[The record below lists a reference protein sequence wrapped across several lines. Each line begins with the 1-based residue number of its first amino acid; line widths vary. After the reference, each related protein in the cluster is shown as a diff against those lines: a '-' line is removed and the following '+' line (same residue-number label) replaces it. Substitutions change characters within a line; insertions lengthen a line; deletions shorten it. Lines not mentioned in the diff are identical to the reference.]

1 MKSKKILIILII
13 IISILAITGT
23 VFGYLY
29 MKTDTFKTDKEL
41 FSKYIYQNVEYFK
54 KMEES
59 QIIKKYDELKS
70 EEKYESDI
78 KVKTIYSE
86 GGEVS
91 NAINNLSAVALIQK
105 DNTDNYFY
113 ADGQLILGEQKYLE
127 SEIIKDQEMYGVRF
141 TDVVKQF
148 ITITDDENLDSVAN
162 DIGIDSVTLEK
173 IMNIIDGTGKI
184 SETIISDSEI
194 QSLIEKYSKLIT
206 DTISN
211 GEFSSNKKAVITY
224 NSNTTNSKAYTV
236 KLTSEKVENLLIQ
249 ILNNL
254 KEEQIIL
261 NNVDESKED
270 YQNKIDKIITQITD
284 ETEIPEIKITVYEQN
299 GNTIRT
305 ILEIGNNKLVL
316 ENTQSNEE
324 LKTEMQ
330 ISIINSD
337 NIDEYEVELTKNNVE
352 GEEEINCII
361 NVNQENVQYTI
372 SFLNDM
378 KYTETDVQLKSS
390 INYKKDILTISMDLE
405 ENITIGKEFEKKQV
419 LESSNNF
426 ILNTADENVRKSVI
440 EQLKQRVPEKLITRI
455 NLIVQE
461 LGLVNNEEETIIP
474 EEQMTQVDINKF
486 NAKFEFY
493 TGDIVSSEN
502 VKTLLEIV
510 KDNFGN
516 CEITTIDDPE
526 NSEQTDPDEVRYN
539 FKLIIERNKKDEESI
554 NQIIEKI
561 EEDKKYKVSIFYK
574 EQNKLI
580 DYITIE
586 DLTE

>member
-224 NSNTTNSKAYTV
+224 NSNTINSKAYTV

-510 KDNFGN
+510 KDNFGS
-516 CEITTIDDPE
+516 CEITTVDNSDDSEQIDPE
-526 NSEQTDPDEVRYN
+526 KIKYN
-539 FKLIIERNKKDEESI
+539 FKLIIERNKKDQESI
-554 NQIIEKI
+554 NQITEKI
-561 EEDKKYKVSIFYK
+561 VEDNKYKVSIFYK

-586 DLTE
+586 DVTE